1 MKRFIFA
8 LAAIVLCIV
17 TAVFCV
23 KTVKNEIQPIKE
35 SVEAALSS
43 FTADDHLKSIM
54 HAQKAVALFENSENK
69 LTLFIGSENSDTL
82 KKNLGILLK
91 LSKQRNKA
99 LFCEQ
104 AEECREESKNSEEK
118 QKINLVNIF

>member
-23 KTVKNEIQPIKE
+23 KTVKSEIQPIKE

-43 FTADDHLKSIM
+43 FTADDHSKSIM
-54 HAQKAVALFENSENK
+54 HVQKAVAHFESSENK
-69 LTLFIGSENSDTL
+69 LTLFIGTENSDTL

-99 LFCEQ
+99 LFCEK
-104 AEECREESKNSEEK
+104 AEECLEEIKNIEEK